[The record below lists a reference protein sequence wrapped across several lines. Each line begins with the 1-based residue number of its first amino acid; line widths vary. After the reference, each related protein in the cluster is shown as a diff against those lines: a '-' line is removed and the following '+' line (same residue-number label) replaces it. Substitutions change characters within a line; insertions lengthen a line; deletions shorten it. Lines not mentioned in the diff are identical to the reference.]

1 MTDQTIERQ
10 IQAKGLTAPRITP
23 ADVEANIAYC
33 HYINAGEA
41 HRAKWPDPNA
51 ADESHPSLNLLT
63 FCVLVLRNGFTVTGE
78 SACASPENFDADI
91 GQQIARK
98 NAIDKIWPLMGYQ
111 LRDHLHRRAV
121 FNAAPKTSDEVA
133 RAATAPSN
141 ESSTPAQVGGAF
153 VGLTFGDALVALKG
167 GAKVARAGWNGKGL
181 FVYLVPAAS
190 YPARTAAAKSFFG
203 DAGMV
208 PYSAYLAVKNVD
220 DTVSTWG
227 PSCSDALAEDWL
239 LVE

>member
-1 MTDQTIERQ
+1 MTDETIERQ

-23 ADVEANIAYC
+23 ADVEANIA
-33 HYINAGEA
+33 HEVFFVASEA
-41 HRAKWPDPNA
+41 VDVTAVLANPA
-51 ADESHPSLNLLT
+51 LELLT
-63 FCVLVLRNGFTVTGE
+63 FCVITLRNGYTVTGE

-91 GQQIARK
+91 GRQIARK

-121 FNAAPKTSDEVA
+121 FDAEPKTSDEAVR
-133 RAATAPSN
+133 RAAAPSN
-141 ESSTPAQVGGAF
+141 EAAEPSQVGSGF
-153 VGLTFGDALVALKG
+153 TGLTFGAALVALKG
-167 GAKVARAGWNGKGL
+167 GAKVSRAGWNGKGL

-203 DAGMV
+203 DDGLV

-220 DTVSTWG
+220 DTVSTWA

-239 LVE
+239 IVE